1 MTTPDREESA
11 VPDDDIYYPSDDAG
25 MMWLLAE
32 DVRASIKQTLD
43 PESAERLLVKLERI
57 FESHGIYKPGDWP
70 G

>member
-11 VPDDDIYYPSDDAG
+11 APDDDIYYPSDDAG

-57 FESHGIYKPGDWP
+57 FERHGIYRPADWP